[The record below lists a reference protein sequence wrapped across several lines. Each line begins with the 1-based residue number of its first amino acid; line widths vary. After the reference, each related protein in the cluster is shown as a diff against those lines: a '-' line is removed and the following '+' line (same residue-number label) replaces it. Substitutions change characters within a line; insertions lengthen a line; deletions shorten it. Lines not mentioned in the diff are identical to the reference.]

1 MRKAVAG
8 TVVILAVLLFMAGL
22 VVCMCETPSLEQQL
36 RNMAMG
42 FAMMIVAALM
52 GMAGNKYGAN

>member
-1 MRKAVAG
+1 MRKAIAG

-22 VVCMCETPSLEQQL
+22 VVGMCDTPSLEQQT
-36 RNMAMG
+36 RNMITS
-42 FAMMIVAALM
+42 FAMMGVAVLI

>member
-1 MRKAVAG
+1 MRKIIAG
-8 TVVILAVLLFMAGL
+8 TMVILAVLLFMAGL
-22 VVCMCETPSLEQQL
+22 VVCMCETPALEQQL